1 VKPWTYAAI
10 FFTALIGSGIL
21 VEVARRL
28 SPRLRALDAPDDARK
43 TQVDAVPRLGGVAV
57 ILAFTVSVAIASY
70 ALRTPTDLPI
80 LFGAL
85 APALG
90 AALLGLWDDYRPLS
104 PTLRLVLLTLLA
116 AGAWWLGT
124 SISITDSSWFNAALT
139 IIWIVAVTN
148 AFNTIDNMDG
158 LAASSALIGALGTAF
173 IAIYFGQFLVA
184 SLALALAGAAGG
196 FLWHNWAPATIYL
209 GDAGAYFF
217 GFLLAI
223 LTIRLN
229 PVSLD
234 LSVAVVI
241 PVLLL
246 FLPIVDLIFVFFRR
260 IKEGRHPFTPGLDH
274 LSHSMQRRGVTPTR
288 ILGTVQIIGVAA
300 MSAGVIIAISI

>member
-10 FFTALIGSGIL
+10 FFSALIGSGVL
-21 VEVARRL
+21 VDLARRV
-28 SPRLRALDAPDDARK
+28 SPRLKALDLPDSPRK
-43 TQVDAVPRLGGVAV
+43 LQANAVPRLGGVAV
-57 ILAFTVSVAIASY
+57 ILAFTVAVVIAVLV
-70 ALRTPTDLPI
+70 LRTPTDLPI

-85 APALG
+85 LPALG
-90 AALLGLWDDYRPLS
+90 AAALGLWDDYRPLS
-104 PTLRLVLLTLLA
+104 PSLRLALLALLA
-116 AGAWWLGT
+116 AAAWWFGT
-124 SISITDSSWFNAALT
+124 SISITESIWLNAALT
-139 IIWIVAVTN
+139 IVWVVAVTN

-173 IAIYFGQFLVA
+173 IAIYFGQFLVG

-217 GFLLAI
+217 GFLLSI

-229 PVSLD
+229 PVTLD
-234 LSVAVVI
+234 LSVALLI

-246 FLPIVDLIFVFFRR
+246 FLPIVDLVFVFVRR

-274 LSHSMQRRGVTPTR
+274 ISHSMQRRGLTPNR
-288 ILGTVQIIGVAA
+288 ILGTVQVVGVAA
-300 MSAGVIIAISI
+300 MSAGVIIAVSI

>member
-10 FFTALIGSGIL
+10 FFFALIGSGAL
-21 VEVARRL
+21 VEIARRL
-28 SPRLRALDAPDDARK
+28 SPRLKALDEPDSPRK
-43 TQVDAVPRLGGVAV
+43 LQQKAVPRLGGVAV
-57 ILAFTVSVAIASY
+57 ILAFSAALLVAVAV
-70 ALRTPTDLPI
+70 LRTPADIPVL
-80 LFGAL
+80 LGAL
-85 APALG
+85 VPALG
-90 AALLGLWDDYRPLS
+90 AAGIGLWDDYRPIS
-104 PTLRLVLLTLLA
+104 PSLRLVLLTLLA
-116 AGAWWLGT
+116 ALAWWFGT
-124 SISITDSSWFNAALT
+124 SISITPFEWLNAVMT
-139 IIWIVAVTN
+139 IVWVVAVTN

-158 LAASSALIGALGTAF
+158 LAASSALIGSLGTAF

-209 GDAGAYFF
+209 GDAGSYFF

-229 PVSLD
+229 PV
-234 LSVAVVI
+234 AVDTPIAIFI

-246 FLPIVDLIFVFFRR
+246 LLPIVDLIFVFVRR

-274 LSHSMQRRGVTPTR
+274 LSHSMQRRGLTPGR
-288 ILGTVQIIGVAA
+288 ILGLVQVIGVVS
-300 MSAGVIIAISI
+300 MSLGVAIAVSI

>member
-1 VKPWTYAAI
+1 MKPWTYVAI
-10 FFTALIGSGIL
+10 FFSALIGSGVL
-21 VEVARRL
+21 VDLARRV
-28 SPRLRALDAPDDARK
+28 SPRLKALDLPDSPRK
-43 TQVDAVPRLGGVAV
+43 LQANAVPRLGGVAV
-57 ILAFTVSVAIASY
+57 ILAFTVAVVIAVLV
-70 ALRTPTDLPI
+70 LRTPTDLPI

-85 APALG
+85 LPALG
-90 AALLGLWDDYRPLS
+90 AAALGLWDDYRPLS
-104 PTLRLVLLTLLA
+104 PSLRLALLALLA
-116 AGAWWLGT
+116 AAAWWFGT
-124 SISITDSSWFNAALT
+124 SISITGSLWLNAALT
-139 IIWIVAVTN
+139 IVWVVAVTN

-173 IAIYFGQFLVA
+173 IAMYFGQFLVG

-217 GFLLAI
+217 GFLLSI

-229 PVSLD
+229 PVTLD
-234 LSVAVVI
+234 LSVALLI

-246 FLPIVDLIFVFFRR
+246 FLPIVDLAFVFVRR

-274 LSHSMQRRGVTPTR
+274 ISHSMQRRGLTPNR
-288 ILGTVQIIGVAA
+288 ILGTVQVVGVAA
-300 MSAGVIIAISI
+300 MSAGVIIAVSI

>member
-1 VKPWTYAAI
+1 MKPWTYAAI
-10 FFTALIGSGIL
+10 FFAALIGSGVL
-21 VEVARRL
+21 VELARRV
-28 SPRLRALDAPDDARK
+28 SPRLKALDLPDSPRK
-43 TQVDAVPRLGGVAV
+43 LQVNAVPRLGGVAV
-57 ILAFTVSVAIASY
+57 MIAFTVAVVIAVY
-70 ALRTPTDLPI
+70 LLRAPNDLPV

-85 APALG
+85 LPALG
-90 AALLGLWDDYRPLS
+90 AATLGLWDDYRPLS
-104 PTLRLVLLTLLA
+104 PSLRLALLTLLA
-116 AGAWWLGT
+116 AAAWWFGT
-124 SISITDSSWFNAALT
+124 SVTITQSAWVNGALT
-139 IIWIVAVTN
+139 IIWIVAITN

-229 PVSLD
+229 PVTLD
-234 LSVAVVI
+234 LSVAVLI

-246 FLPIVDLIFVFFRR
+246 FLPIVDLVFVFFRR

-274 LSHSMQRRGVTPTR
+274 LSHSMQRRGLTPNT
-288 ILGTVQIIGVAA
+288 ILSTVQVVGVAA

>member
-1 VKPWTYAAI
+1 MKPWTYAAI
-10 FFTALIGSGIL
+10 FFVALLGSGVL
-21 VEVARRL
+21 VDLARRV
-28 SPRLRALDAPDDARK
+28 SPRLGALDAPDSPRK
-43 TQVDAVPRLGGVAV
+43 LQMNAVPRLGGLAV
-57 ILAFTVSVAIASY
+57 IVAFSIALIIAVY
-70 ALRTPTDLPI
+70 ILRTPADVPI
-80 LFGAL
+80 LLGAL
-85 APALG
+85 LPALG
-90 AALLGLWDDYRPLS
+90 AAALGLWDDYRPLS
-104 PTLRLVLLTLLA
+104 PTLRLVLLTVLA
-116 AGAWWLGT
+116 AAAFWFGT
-124 SISITDSSWFNAALT
+124 SITIASFEWVNALLT
-139 IIWIVAVTN
+139 IVWIVAITN

-158 LAASSALIGALGTAF
+158 LAASSALIASLGTAF

-184 SLALALAGAAGG
+184 SLGLALAGAAGG

-229 PVSLD
+229 PVSID
-234 LSVAVVI
+234 VPIAVFI

-274 LSHSMQRRGVTPTR
+274 LSHSMQRRGLTPGR
-288 ILGTVQIIGVAA
+288 ILGLVQIVGVVAMSLGVA
-300 MSAGVIIAISI
+300 IAVSI

>member
-1 VKPWTYAAI
+1 MKPWTYAAI
-10 FFTALIGSGIL
+10 FFAALLGSGVL
-21 VEVARRL
+21 VEIARRV
-28 SPRLRALDAPDDARK
+28 SPKLRALDSPDSPRK
-43 TQVDAVPRLGGVAV
+43 LQSNAVPRLGGVAV
-57 ILAFTVSVAIASY
+57 IVAFTVSVAIAVY
-70 ALRTPTDLPI
+70 VLRAPADLPI

-85 APALG
+85 LPALG
-90 AALLGLWDDYRPLS
+90 AAALGLWDDYRPLS
-104 PTLRLVLLTLLA
+104 PSLRLVLLVLLA
-116 AGAWWLGT
+116 GTAWWFGT
-124 SISITDSSWFNAALT
+124 SISVTDLTWLNAVLT
-139 IIWIVAVTN
+139 IIWVVAVTN

-217 GFLLAI
+217 GFLLAL

-229 PVSLD
+229 PVTLD
-234 LSVAVVI
+234 LSVAFLI

-246 FLPIVDLIFVFFRR
+246 FLPIVDLVFVFFRR

-274 LSHSMQRRGVTPTR
+274 LSHSMQRRGLTPNR
-288 ILGTVQIIGVAA
+288 ILGTVQVIGVAA
-300 MSAGVIIAISI
+300 MSAAVIIAVSI